1 MPEKKLEDI
10 SPGILE
16 DKFKKIE
23 KSIEES
29 VVLNRAIYE
38 SAQKTEKYMY
48 FIKVL
53 NIIKF
58 ILIFLPILIGILY
71 LIPFIGDFM
80 KMYKDFFTNAG
91 EASGLLD
98 AIKETKDLQGL

>member
-23 KSIEES
+23 KSIEEAT
-29 VVLNRAIYE
+29 VLNRAIYE

-71 LIPFIGDFM
+71 LIPFMGDFI
-80 KMYKDFFTNAG
+80 KMYKDLFTNAG
-91 EASGLLD
+91 EATGLLD
-98 AIKETKDLQGL
+98 ALKEAKDLQGL